1 MERVLHTGD
10 DLKVFI
16 AGEWM
21 TATER
26 PFPAASYAD
35 KLGRPSPLPPGVA
48 EVAREAGR
56 LLGLDCFGCDFVK
69 GPDGWVLVDVNA
81 FPGYKGAIGAP
92 EALVVEI
99 SRFASE
105 GAIQR

>member
-1 MERVLHTGD
+1 
-10 DLKVFI
+10 
-16 AGEWM
+16 
-21 TATER
+21 
-26 PFPAASYAD
+26 
-35 KLGRPSPLPPGVA
+35 
-48 EVAREAGR
+48 
-56 LLGLDCFGCDFVK
+56 
-69 GPDGWVLVDVNA
+69 VDVNA